1 MLLHLEGERERV
13 GGGPSCVASCMLMI
27 FISDLSFVIKGLV
40 LCRERERDLGL
51 MRGIVCLMHWILHVN
66 DF

>member
-40 LCRERERDLGL
+40 LCRERERPGFDERYSLPHAL
-51 MRGIVCLMHWILHVN
+51 DPAC
-66 DF
+66 